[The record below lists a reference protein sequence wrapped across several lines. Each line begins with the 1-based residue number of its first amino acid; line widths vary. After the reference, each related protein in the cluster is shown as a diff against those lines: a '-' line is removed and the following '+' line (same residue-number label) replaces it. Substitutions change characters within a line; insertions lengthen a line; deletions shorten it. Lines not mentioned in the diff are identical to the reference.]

1 MSEIVDFTLLI
12 LREFQEK
19 GPYLSL
25 LYTGQSSP
33 ISHSCCTLYLQLE
46 VTNSPG
52 CIDFERDLQV
62 VLPKDLAECLQQG
75 FAHSVSL

>member
-1 MSEIVDFTLLI
+1 MPF
-12 LREFQEK
+12 
-19 GPYLSL
+19 
-25 LYTGQSSP
+25 
-33 ISHSCCTLYLQLE
+33 SHSCCTLYLQLE
-46 VTNSPG
+46 LTNSPG